1 MSGSTPAVIR
11 LQILSR
17 PELLAPVRSM
27 VLSLSERFGF
37 DEVESGHLALA
48 IDEALANVIRHGY
61 DSSPDGRIW
70 ISFHLIEDP
79 RPCFRI
85 EIEDEGTQVDPE
97 SIVPRR
103 LEDVRPGGLGVHIMR
118 EVTDTCDF
126 EPRKPGGMRVILQK
140 SPGEGRCDPKP
151 ESSRSS
157 DEAGPGPERS
167 Q

>member
-1 MSGSTPAVIR
+1 MSPPPHAVIR

-61 DSSPDGRIW
+61 GSSPDGRIW
-70 ISFHLIEDP
+70 ISFHLIDEP
-79 RPCFRI
+79 APCFRI
-85 EIEDEGTQVDPE
+85 EIEDEGKQVDPE
-97 SIVPRR
+97 SIAPRR

-118 EVTDTCDF
+118 EVTETCAF
-126 EPRKPGGMRVILQK
+126 EPRKPSGMKVILEK
-140 SPGEGRCDPKP
+140 SPGESHHDSRP

-157 DEAGPGPERS
+157 DEAGPGPDRS